1 MEHPMN
7 RAETRY
13 ARSGDVHIAYQAYG
27 EGDCNLIVVPPFVS
41 HIENFWD
48 QPDCASWFARLGSFA
63 RVAVFDKRGTG
74 MSDRVA
80 DLPGLDQRMDDV
92 RAVMDAAG
100 MDRAAI
106 LGISEGGPLACM
118 FAATHPQRCR
128 ALVLYGSFARFSS
141 WLPDEAALAAFIG
154 YIGSHWGSGGSL
166 GLFAPSRAGDPA
178 FQAWWGRFERLGA
191 SPSAA
196 TALMR
201 MNSQI
206 DVTDIASAVRVPTLV
221 VHRQED
227 VTISAEG
234 GRLLAERIAHA
245 RYLEL
250 PGRDHL
256 PFVGDNTEEILD
268 AIEEFLTGSVA
279 ASVTDRVL
287 ATVLFL
293 DLERSTERAASL
305 GDRRWSE
312 LLGAHLEAT
321 RRELARFRGREIDTA
336 GDGLFASFD
345 APARAIRCA
354 LALSAA
360 TRRLGLKARIGVHTG
375 ECEVMG
381 DKLGGIAVHIGARV
395 AGLALADEVLVT
407 STVRD
412 LVAGSGIRFEDR
424 GAHLLKGVPGEWR
437 LHAVGSALENR
448 PQE

>member
-1 MEHPMN
+1 
-7 RAETRY
+7 
-13 ARSGDVHIAYQAYG
+13 
-27 EGDCNLIVVPPFVS
+27 VVPPFVS

-100 MDRAAI
+100 MERAAV
-106 LGISEGGPLACM
+106 LGISEGGPLACL
-118 FAATHPQRCR
+118 FAASQPQRCH

-141 WLPDEAALAAFIG
+141 WLPTAQALQAFIG
-154 YIGSHWGSGGSL
+154 YIGSQWGSGGSL
-166 GLFAPSRAGDPA
+166 GLFAPSRASDPA

-196 TALMR
+196 IALMR

-206 DVTDIASAVRVPTLV
+206 DVSDVAAAVHVPTLV
-221 VHRQED
+221 IHRRDD
-227 VTISAEG
+227 VTIAAEG
-234 GRLLAERIAHA
+234 GRLLAERIAPA

-268 AIEEFLTGSVA
+268 AIEEFLTGSVV
-279 ASVTDRVL
+279 SRVTDRVL

-293 DLERSTERAASL
+293 DLQGSTERAASL
-305 GDRRWSE
+305 GDRRWGE
-312 LLGAHLEAT
+312 LLNAHLET
-321 RRELARFRGREIDTA
+321 VRRELARFRGRELDTA

-354 LALSAA
+354 MALSVAA
-360 TRRLGLKARIGVHTG
+360 RRLGLQARVGVHTG
-375 ECEVMG
+375 ECEVIG
-381 DKLGGIAVHIGARV
+381 EKLGGIAVHIGARV
-395 AGLALADEVLVT
+395 SGLAGADQVLVT
-407 STVRD
+407 GTVRD

-424 GAHLLKGVPGEWR
+424 GEHRLKGVPGEWR
-437 LHAVGSALENR
+437 LFAVEPAPEAR
-448 PQE
+448 HQE